1 MDARDTRAQP
11 RNWLVAVTLLVLRE
25 QKAYGYALIE
35 QMGAYGLGK
44 TNPGTLYRTLRQIEK
59 EGLCE
64 SEWETSEGGSACR
77 VYSITG
83 AGSSFLDSWVES
95 LGRCEWM
102 MNAFFSIYCRG
113 TAVDG
118 DGGKDGH
125 EGKYGDGRIRLAPSN
140 LLRKG
145 Q

>member
-1 MDARDTRAQP
+1 
-11 RNWLVAVTLLVLRE
+11 LVLRE

-77 VYSITG
+77 VYSITD
-83 AGSSFLDSWVES
+83 AGSSYLDSWVES

-102 MNAFFSIYCRG
+102 MNAFFSIYRRG

-125 EGKYGDGRIRLAPSN
+125 EGKDGDGRIRLAPSN